1 MESALHGL
9 TCDCFPHFCNLN
21 FVMPASRPYSW
32 AIWDFWFNGSMF
44 QSICDRGAVQSAVC
58 LSECL
63 AAISVFL
70 LGATRHFVLFL
81 CKICAEIVVHRMF
94 AASLNGLNKE
104 TKGQRNP
111 GAGPPCTILEAN
123 TSPATL
129 KKNLNFWRTQSPKI
143 SNAVATSFRTYSSCL
158 FRPQGTEPMF
168 RLGKRIMSFIADF
181 WLPFTA
187 FGLGCRRRVLLF
199 AHSTDWT
206 VARRCLLLMLWLL
219 PIETLMNFFSCLE
232 IDGQVCH

>member
-1 MESALHGL
+1 
-9 TCDCFPHFCNLN
+9 
-21 FVMPASRPYSW
+21 
-32 AIWDFWFNGSMF
+32 MF

-81 CKICAEIVVHRMF
+81 CKICAEILVHRMF

-129 KKNLNFWRTQSPKI
+129 KKKFKFLKDTYLQK
-143 SNAVATSFRTYSSCL
+143 FRML
-158 FRPQGTEPMF
+158 WQ
-168 RLGKRIMSFIADF
+168 LA
-181 WLPFTA
+181 
-187 FGLGCRRRVLLF
+187 F
-199 AHSTDWT
+199 AHT
-206 VARRCLLLMLWLL
+206 VLA
-219 PIETLMNFFSCLE
+219 FFTF
-232 IDGQVCH
+232 

>member
-32 AIWDFWFNGSMF
+32 AIWDFWCNGSMF

-70 LGATRHFVLFL
+70 LGATHHFVLFL

-129 KKNLNFWRTQSPKI
+129 KKKFKFLKDTYLQK
-143 SNAVATSFRTYSSCL
+143 FRML
-158 FRPQGTEPMF
+158 WQ
-168 RLGKRIMSFIADF
+168 LA
-181 WLPFTA
+181 
-187 FGLGCRRRVLLF
+187 F
-199 AHSTDWT
+199 AHT
-206 VARRCLLLMLWLL
+206 VLA
-219 PIETLMNFFSCLE
+219 FFTF
-232 IDGQVCH
+232 